1 VIAETL
7 SPSAPVALVRSL
19 CCQRIIGGGVN
30 FDFKGGCFKAML
42 KGHEFLRPLG
52 FVDIR
57 CEDAGHRQTHVSAE
71 VPMHLFRNAVV
82 GLAVLLSLPLPARA
96 STCHRQPL
104 LHQLR
109 DVATIDRLEKA
120 WTFAYLRGDTDLEKC
135 ILSPDF
141 TEILRTGEVKV
152 LKDELRFADENK
164 GKDLKIPESP
174 KATILLHGAVAV
186 AYGTSTSKSADG
198 TMREVRYAD
207 YYVWDGSLWHAFFA
221 QQTQVPKG
229 TP

>member
-1 VIAETL
+1 MRL
-7 SPSAPVALVRSL
+7 S
-19 CCQRIIGGGVN
+19 
-30 FDFKGGCFKAML
+30 
-42 KGHEFLRPLG
+42 
-52 FVDIR
+52 
-57 CEDAGHRQTHVSAE
+57 
-71 VPMHLFRNAVV
+71 RNVVV
-82 GLAVLLSLPLPARA
+82 GLAALLSLPLPARA
-96 STCHRQPL
+96 GTCQKQPL

-164 GKDLKIPESP
+164 GKDRKIPESP
-174 KATILLHGAVAV
+174 QATILLHGSVAV

-198 TMREVRYAD
+198 TLREVRYAD
-207 YYVWDGSLWHAFFA
+207 YYVWEGSLWHAFFA
-221 QQTQVPKG
+221 QQTQVPNSPPG
-229 TP
+229 GNAGPP